1 MQQTSPLEDHGWS
14 SLVSRLS
21 ADIDL
26 RATAHETKAFI
37 RARGVPTVEALLRLA
52 LIYGVSGLSL
62 RSTAAWAEQEGIAK
76 VSDVSLLDRLRN
88 SADWLEL
95 LWQAKLSRIS
105 PPVTLPKLGL
115 AVRLVDAT
123 TISAPGNKT
132 AEWRLHMDYRP
143 LEGRFGAVELT
154 DGRGSEGFHRFAV
167 KSGELLV
174 GDRGYAKANGLRHIR
189 DADGHFLVRI
199 GWRSVVLLDKQG
211 ADLDILAT
219 LASLPQGQTTTLEVQ
234 LASDSRHRRPVGK
247 ARLILSPL
255 PEEAAAQA
263 RKRVIRKAQKQSHA
277 IQPKGV
283 VAANWLML
291 LTSVEEERASADQVV
306 ALYRLRWQIELAFKR
321 LKSQLHMDRLTAD
334 DPLLARSWIA
344 ANLLVALM
352 ARDMDDAPALPPCA
366 PG

>member
-1 MQQTSPLEDHGWS
+1 MQQTFPFEDHGWS
-14 SLVSRLS
+14 SLVSCLS

-26 RATAHETKAFI
+26 RATARETKAFVH
-37 RARGVPTVEALLRLA
+37 ARGVPTVGALLRLA
-52 LIYGVSGLSL
+52 LIYGVSGFSL

-76 VSDVSLLDRLRN
+76 ISDVSLLDRLRN
-88 SADWLEL
+88 AAGWLEL
-95 LWQAKLSRIS
+95 LWQTKLSRIS

-115 AVRLVDAT
+115 AVRLADAT
-123 TISAPGNKT
+123 TVSAPGNKT

-154 DGRGSEGFHRFAV
+154 DGRGSEGFHRFLV
-167 KSGELLV
+167 KSDELLV

-189 DADGHFLVRI
+189 DAGGHFLVRI
-199 GWRSVVLLDKQG
+199 GWRSVVLLDEQG
-211 ADLDILAT
+211 ADFDLLAT
-219 LASLPQGQTTTLEVQ
+219 LAGLPQGQSTTVAVQ

-255 PEEAAAQA
+255 SEEAGLRA
-263 RKRVIRKAQKQSHA
+263 RKRAIRKAQKQSHA
-277 IQPKGV
+277 ILPEGA

-291 LTSVEEERASADQVV
+291 LTSVEDERASADQIV
-306 ALYRLRWQIELAFKR
+306 ALYRLRWQIERAFKR
-321 LKSQLHMDRLTAD
+321 LKSQLHMDRLTAN

-352 ARDMDDAPALPPCA
+352 AGDINDAPALPPCA